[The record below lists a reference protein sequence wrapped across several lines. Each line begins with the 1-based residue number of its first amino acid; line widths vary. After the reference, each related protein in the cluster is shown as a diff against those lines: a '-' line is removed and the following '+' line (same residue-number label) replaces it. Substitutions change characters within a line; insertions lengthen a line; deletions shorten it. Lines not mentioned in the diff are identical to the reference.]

1 MTAGIMLVEVG
12 VDDVEDEELIIMEDD
27 AAAAADRWGCCSKAV
42 WSQRE
47 GVKTGGRDMI
57 GEL

>member
-27 AAAAADRWGCCSKAV
+27 AAAAADR
-42 WSQRE
+42 
-47 GVKTGGRDMI
+47 
-57 GEL
+57 